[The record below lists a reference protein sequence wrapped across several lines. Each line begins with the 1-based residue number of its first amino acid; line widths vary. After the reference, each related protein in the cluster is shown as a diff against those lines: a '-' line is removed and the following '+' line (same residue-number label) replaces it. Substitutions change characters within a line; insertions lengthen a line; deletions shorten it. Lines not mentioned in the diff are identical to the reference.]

1 MNNFSKHINWYPNNV
16 LSSLKEETITVDE
29 VTPPETIPPDTPAQ
43 EVPNY
48 PVNVSDGDELA
59 VSEIVDNNDKLV
71 EEGEIDG

>member
-16 LSSLKEETITVDE
+16 LTSLKDDSITVDE
-29 VTPPETIPPDTPAQ
+29 FTQLDTPSQ
-43 EVPNY
+43 ETPNY

>member
-1 MNNFSKHINWYPNNV
+1 M
-16 LSSLKEETITVDE
+16 
-29 VTPPETIPPDTPAQ
+29 PPDTPAQ

-48 PVNVSDGDELA
+48 PVSVSEGDELA